1 MPSLQAVLVMACVP
15 IVKIL
20 IMCGIGTFLALPSV
34 NVFPLDAR
42 KHLNKLVYLVFTPA
56 LVFTRLGEAVTL
68 HQLIAWW
75 YMPINVLFCFAL
87 GALLGSLVV
96 KYCKPPKHLNHLTI
110 ACCSAG
116 NTGNLLMVLIPGIC
130 IEKDSPFGDSNVC
143 SENGLAYVS
152 FGMWMAIV
160 LVWTFIHHLM
170 KPIHGTYELGYDNSS
185 LIVANS
191 NMDNTIMG
199 HEVLDDPSVLH
210 SNKMTPNE
218 TLSSIHST
226 STITTTDHEVG
237 DQFSTDNLSKRQQ
250 MPTRISMPI
259 GREATNM
266 ISGIQS
272 QIFSLQSRMLK
283 IGERLH
289 LQEICTPP
297 TIAAFAALVIGAC
310 APLKAL
316 CFGPQAPLRFLT
328 DCAKILGDA
337 MIPCMIL
344 ILGGNLA
351 MGAGDSDMEMLTIIG
366 IVMTRFVAL
375 PIVGI
380 LIINIIQK
388 MGVLPID
395 PLFKLVL
402 ILQFCM
408 PTAISLGTIAQ
419 LHNYCEKEMAVVLF
433 WLYIS
438 SAFFISIWATIALYL
453 L

>member
-1 MPSLQAVLVMACVP
+1 MPGLQAVLVMACVP

-56 LVFTRLGEAVTL
+56 LVFTRLAEAVTL

-75 YMPINVLFCFAL
+75 YMPINVLFCFTL

-191 NMDNTIMG
+191 SMDNTIMG
-199 HEVLDDPSVLH
+199 HELLDEPSLIH

-218 TLSSIHST
+218 TLISSIHST
-226 STITTTDHEVG
+226 STITTMDHE
-237 DQFSTDNLSKRQQ
+237 
-250 MPTRISMPI
+250 
-259 GREATNM
+259 
-266 ISGIQS
+266 
-272 QIFSLQSRMLK
+272 IFSLQSRLMK

-351 MGAGDSDMEMLTIIG
+351 MGAGDSDMQMLTIIG

-375 PIVGI
+375 PIIGI
-380 LIINIIQK
+380 VIINIIQK

-408 PTAISLGTIAQ
+408 PTGISLGTIAQ

-433 WLYIS
+433 WLYIT
-438 SAFFISIWATIALYL
+438 SAFFISIWATVALYL

>member
-1 MPSLQAVLVMACVP
+1 MACVP

-56 LVFTRLGEAVTL
+56 LVFTRLAEAVTL

-75 YMPINVLFCFAL
+75 YMPINVLFCFTL

-152 FGMWMAIV
+152 FGMW
-160 LVWTFIHHLM
+160 
-170 KPIHGTYELGYDNSS
+170 
-185 LIVANS
+185 
-191 NMDNTIMG
+191 
-199 HEVLDDPSVLH
+199 
-210 SNKMTPNE
+210 
-218 TLSSIHST
+218 
-226 STITTTDHEVG
+226 
-237 DQFSTDNLSKRQQ
+237 
-250 MPTRISMPI
+250 
-259 GREATNM
+259 
-266 ISGIQS
+266 
-272 QIFSLQSRMLK
+272 
-283 IGERLH
+283 
-289 LQEICTPP
+289 
-297 TIAAFAALVIGAC
+297 FAALVIGAC

-351 MGAGDSDMEMLTIIG
+351 MGAGDSDMQMPTIIG

-380 LIINIIQK
+380 VIINIIQK

-433 WLYIS
+433 WLYIT

>member
-1 MPSLQAVLVMACVP
+1 MPGLQAVLVMACVP

-56 LVFTRLGEAVTL
+56 LVFTRLAEAVTL

-75 YMPINVLFCFAL
+75 YMPINVLFCFTL

-191 NMDNTIMG
+191 SMDNTIMG
-199 HEVLDDPSVLH
+199 HELLDEPSLIH

-218 TLSSIHST
+218 TLISSIHST
-226 STITTTDHEVG
+226 STITTMDHEVG
-237 DQFSTDNLSKRQQ
+237 HQFSSDDLSKHQQ
-250 MPTRISMPI
+250 MPTRIVSTHALI
-259 GREATNM
+259 
-266 ISGIQS
+266 
-272 QIFSLQSRMLK
+272 LK
-283 IGERLH
+283 V
-289 LQEICTPP
+289 
-297 TIAAFAALVIGAC
+297 FAALVIGAC

-351 MGAGDSDMEMLTIIG
+351 MGAGDSDMQMLTIIG

-375 PIVGI
+375 PIIGI
-380 LIINIIQK
+380 VIINIIQK

-408 PTAISLGTIAQ
+408 PTGISLGTIAQ

-433 WLYIS
+433 WLYIT
-438 SAFFISIWATIALYL
+438 SAFFISIWATVALYL

>member
-1 MPSLQAVLVMACVP
+1 MPSLQAIVVMVCVP

-56 LVFTRLGEAVTL
+56 LVFTRLAEAVTL

-199 HEVLDDPSVLH
+199 HELLNDPSLIH
-210 SNKMTPNE
+210 SNKMTPIE

-226 STITTTDHEVG
+226 STVTTMDHE
-237 DQFSTDNLSKRQQ
+237 
-250 MPTRISMPI
+250 
-259 GREATNM
+259 
-266 ISGIQS
+266 
-272 QIFSLQSRMLK
+272 IFSLQSRLMK

-375 PIVGI
+375 PLVGI
-380 LIINIIQK
+380 VIINIIQQ

-433 WLYIS
+433 WLYIT